1 MDPLLEDTVRQRA
14 GETCEYCRMR
24 QSFYPTGTF
33 PIDHII
39 ARQHGGPTVLSNL
52 ALSCLHCYSHK
63 GPNIAGLDP
72 LTKKLT
78 WLFNPRRHK

>member
-1 MDPLLEDTVRQRA
+1 MGPLLEEGVRKRA

-24 QSFYPTGTF
+24 QSFYPTVTF

-52 ALSCLHCYSHK
+52 ALSCLHWYY
-63 GPNIAGLDP
+63 
-72 LTKKLT
+72 
-78 WLFNPRRHK
+78 RRPW